1 MKKIVKGLI
10 PPIFLSIYHRFFTS
24 KYGWKGLY
32 KTWQDAESVS
42 TGYDQTIVLEK
53 VRSSLLAVKNGEAVY
68 ERDSVLFDQVQYN
81 WPLLS
86 ALMLGAAKKTGSLSV
101 MDFGGSLGSTYFQNK
116 KFIELLPGVV
126 KWGIV
131 EQKHF
136 VDAGKQEFES
146 DELKFFYDID
156 SCLEELRPGVLLL
169 SSVLQYIEQPYH
181 LLEKLLSY
189 NFDLIIVDRT
199 PFTSSNNDVIKV
211 QYVPPSIYDASYP
224 CWFFNKEKLCNY
236 FVSHGYELF
245 EEFDAL
251 DGFGDDYAFHGLLF
265 KPAVRF

>member
-1 MKKIVKGLI
+1 MKKIIKSLI
-10 PPIFLSIYHRFFTS
+10 PPIFLSVYHQIFTS
-24 KYGWKGLY
+24 KYGWKGNY
-32 KTWQDAESVS
+32 KTWQDAKAVS
-42 TGYDQTIVLEK
+42 TGYNQTIVLEK

-68 ERDSVLFDQVQYN
+68 ERDSVLFDQTQYN

-86 ALMLGAAKKTGSLSV
+86 SLMLAAAKKTGTLAV

-116 KFIELLPGVV
+116 KFVELLPGGV

-136 VDAGKQEFES
+136 VDAGKQEFEC
-146 DELKFFYDID
+146 DELNFFYDID
-156 SCLEELRPGVLLL
+156 SCLEELKPNVLLL

-199 PFTSSNNDVIKV
+199 PFTSTNNDVIKV

-224 CWFFNKEKLCNY
+224 CWFFNKGK
-236 FVSHGYELF
+236 
-245 EEFDAL
+245 
-251 DGFGDDYAFHGLLF
+251 LLF
-265 KPAVRF
+265 FFQSNGFYLIEEYTDSYGGIDFISGLILGKIND